1 VRIAAKHVRYL
12 CEASAPALGPKAR
25 KLGWQAERV
34 QVVLG
39 EHQDAV
45 VAAEFL
51 AEVAA
56 LPRIGSLG
64 FGLGLLFA
72 REEARA
78 AAARVEFGEI
88 WPDVVR
94 AKRRRWLSS

>member
-1 VRIAAKHVRYL
+1 MQAA
-12 CEASAPALGPKAR
+12 
-25 KLGWQAERV
+25 RV

-78 AAARVEFGEI
+78 AAARREFGEI
-88 WPDVVR
+88 WPDVIR
-94 AKRRRWLSS
+94 AKRRRWLSN